1 MNAWTL
7 HASVYVPGRERYT
20 GTKAFR
26 QKYSYLWRLP
36 QCFVCQ
42 ITYVSDAYDSNQQ
55 KQTP

>member
-1 MNAWTL
+1 MQVYN
-7 HASVYVPGRERYT
+7 YVPGRESYP

-26 QKYSYLWRLP
+26 QKYSYLWPLP